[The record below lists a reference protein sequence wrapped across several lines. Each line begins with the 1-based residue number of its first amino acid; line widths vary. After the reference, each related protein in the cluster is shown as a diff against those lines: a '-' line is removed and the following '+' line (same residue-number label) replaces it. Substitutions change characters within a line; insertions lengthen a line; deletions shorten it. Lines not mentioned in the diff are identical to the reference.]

1 MERNQVLPRV
11 PEVVVEGIRPPSL
24 RRALSELWAYRGL
37 VLAFA
42 TRDFKVKYKQATLG
56 VAWALLQ
63 PLGLLGVFTLLV
75 ARAAEIS
82 TGDVPYPAFAL
93 STLVPWLFLQNSVS
107 IGAQALLQ
115 DSVLVRKVYFPREAP
130 IVGAVCAASVEFGVG
145 IGLFLVL
152 GPLLGARVGWT
163 VLLALPLFAV
173 LAVLAIGVSCGLGAL
188 NVYYRDVRHILPF
201 AIQLWMFASP
211 VIYPLSAIPPAW
223 RELYAILNP
232 AAGLL
237 EAFRQALASGAL
249 PDPLLLTVS
258 TSATVGLALGG
269 YKLFKRLEP
278 AFADVI

>member
-1 MERNQVLPRV
+1 MLRNRLFSPA
-11 PEVVVEGIRPPSL
+11 PEVVVEGVRSPSL
-24 RRALSELWAYRGL
+24 GQALSELWVYRGL

-42 TRDFKVKYKQATLG
+42 IRDLKVKYKQAIFG

-75 ARAAEIS
+75 ARAVEVPS
-82 TGDVPYPAFAL
+82 GDVPYSAFAL
-93 STLVPWLFLQNSVS
+93 STLIPWLFLQNSVS
-107 IGAQALLQ
+107 IGAQALLL

-130 IVGAVCAASVEFGVG
+130 IVGAVCAASVEFCVG
-145 IGLFLVL
+145 MGLFLVL

-211 VIYPLSAIPPAW
+211 VIYPLSAVPPAW
-223 RELYAILNP
+223 REPYAILNP

-237 EAFRQALASGAL
+237 DAFTRALASGVL
-249 PDPLLLTVS
+249 PDPLLLTFS
-258 TSATVGLALGG
+258 IGGTAGLAWGG
-269 YKLFKRLEP
+269 YRLFKRLEP

>member
-24 RRALSELWAYRGL
+24 GGALSELWAYRGL

-75 ARAAEIS
+75 ARAAKIS
-82 TGDVPYPAFAL
+82 GGDVPYPAFAL
-93 STLVPWLFLQNSVS
+93 STLIPWLFLQSAVS
-107 IGAQALLQ
+107 SGTQALLL
-115 DSVLVRKVYFPREAP
+115 DSALVRKIYFPREAP
-130 IVGAVCAASVEFGVG
+130 IVGAVCAASVEFCVG
-145 IGLFLVL
+145 MGLFLVL
-152 GPLLGARVGWT
+152 GPFLGARVGWT

-211 VIYPLSAIPPAW
+211 VIYPLSAVPPAW
-223 RELYAILNP
+223 REPYAILNP

-237 EAFRQALASGAL
+237 DAFTRALASGVL
-249 PDPLLLTVS
+249 PDPLLLTFS
-258 TSATVGLALGG
+258 IGGTAGLAWGG
-269 YKLFKRLEP
+269 YRLFKRLEP